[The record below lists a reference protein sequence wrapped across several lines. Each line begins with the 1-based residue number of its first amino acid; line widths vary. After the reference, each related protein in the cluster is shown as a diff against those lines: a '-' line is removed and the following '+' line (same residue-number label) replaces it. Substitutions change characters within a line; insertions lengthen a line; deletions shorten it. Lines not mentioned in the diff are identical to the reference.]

1 MKSRKQLSYWFLG
14 VFVFLWILGPLTQ
27 LLQIVN
33 LPLHIEWGL
42 SEAVILEPEYGWF
55 RADELAIAWAD
66 MTYLVT
72 GAVFVIGAFMRKGW
86 CIPFGF
92 YTSAVW
98 SFILLLVRI
107 RWSLLESG
115 GFDVVSAD
123 QEPAYYVYSYCFVL
137 FGWFGMVYLWK
148 KRNIYDKG

>member
-1 MKSRKQLSYWFLG
+1 MKNKKQLSYWFIG
-14 VFVFLWILGPLTQ
+14 IFIFLWIIGPLTQ

-42 SEAVILEPEYGWF
+42 SEAVILEPGFGWF

-66 MTYLVT
+66 MTYLIA
-72 GAVFVIGAFMRKGW
+72 GAVFITGVFLRKSW

-92 YTSAVW
+92 YTLAVW

-107 RWSLLESG
+107 RWSLLEIN
-115 GFDVVSAD
+115 GFDVIKPD
-123 QEPAYYVYSYCFVL
+123 QESVFYIYAYLFVL
-137 FGWFGMVYLWK
+137 FGWFGMVYLWN
-148 KRNIYDKG
+148 KRNIYEGN